1 MSKFLDILRARIDGC
16 GIGDLKQYVPIGLL
30 DEVNVNIDKILER
43 IDSLGACAR
52 RGIEVGILQ
61 DELVKLGFTV
71 TDVDLEIEDGGT
83 VTLTEFFSNDIYN
96 YFDED
101 SGEAVNARFHIVF
114 EHDICILHYTKEN
127 SSDDNYKFIDYSTFE
142 DLINKVKELIK

>member
-1 MSKFLDILRARIDGC
+1 MSKFLDELKDSVLSCDMEEKLPHRWVDNHEMIGSAIDM
-16 GIGDLKQYVPIGLL
+16 
-30 DEVNVNIDKILER
+30 
-43 IDSLGACAR
+43 IDSLGENAR
-52 RGIEVGILQ
+52 RMLEIGVLQ
-61 DELVKLGFTV
+61 DELIKLGFTV
-71 TDVDLEIEDGGT
+71 TDVDLEVEDGGT
-83 VTLTEFFSNDIYN
+83 VNITEFFSNDIYN

-142 DLINKVKELIK
+142 DLINKVKELIND